1 MAPVA
6 DGAVAPGALR
16 GILPTWGM
24 AIAAI
29 AAARLAARA
38 DPSGLLAANVGGVA
52 AVAFVVLAERRL
64 RAEGRT
70 WADAGLPWWGLRDR
84 RTWAAWGRGGLWAVA
99 VAAVLFPIFAA
110 AWWGWAWLSSRLPDG
125 LAGVVGPYGLPP
137 RLRPALPPRAALA
150 VATQLLVVALPEE
163 MFYRG
168 WMQTAWAARA
178 PARRIRVLGADLGAG
193 FVSTQALFALGH
205 LVSLQPWRLAT
216 FFPGLL
222 FGWAR
227 ARTGSLAAPVL
238 LHALSNLFLL
248 ALEAS
253 FLGPP

>member
-6 DGAVAPGALR
+6 DGAAATGGSR
-16 GILPTWGM
+16 GILRTWGIAM
-24 AIAAI
+24 ALIAG
-29 AAARLAARA
+29 ARLAALA
-38 DPSGLLAANVGGVA
+38 DPTGLLAANVGGAA

-70 WADAGLPWWGLRDR
+70 WQEAGLPWWGLGDR
-84 RTWAAWGRGGLWAVA
+84 RTWAAWGRGAAWALA
-99 VAAVLFPIFAA
+99 VAALLFPLFAA
-110 AWWGWAWLSSRLPDG
+110 GWWGWAWLSARLPEG
-125 LAGVVGPYGLPP
+125 LARAVGPYGLPP
-137 RLRPALPPRAALA
+137 RLHPALPPRAALA

-168 WMQTAWAARA
+168 WMQTAWASRA
-178 PARRIRVLGADLGAG
+178 PRRVRILGAG
-193 FVSTQALFALGH
+193 IGGGFVATQALFALGH

-227 ARTGSLAAPVL
+227 ERTGSLAAPVV

-253 FLGPP
+253 FLGPR